1 MNPEFAGKM
10 FDWILPVFRAI
21 EMLKFIEQLSTGYS
35 ESGGRFMLLLHY
47 NGVENR
53 RLVQHD
59 FKYILGRGGTCRIGE
74 FETCVDGSIIEIK
87 NNLADLIQRLLAPVY
102 EQFDFAELTKEL
114 VEEITNEVFNNVKV
128 TVRS

>member
-1 MNPEFAGKM
+1 M
-10 FDWILPVFRAI
+10 
-21 EMLKFIEQLSTGYS
+21 
-35 ESGGRFMLLLHY
+35 
-47 NGVENR
+47 
-53 RLVQHD
+53 
-59 FKYILGRGGTCRIGE
+59 
-74 FETCVDGSIIEIK
+74 EIK